1 MNYEDL
7 NDYELLSYISESEEA
22 NEIIFNKY
30 KPLIVGISNKMFK
43 YCKNSGLDINDV
55 IQEGL
60 VGLNIAIKTFSEH
73 KETSFYTY
81 ALKCINSRIVS
92 LIVSSKR
99 LKNKYLNDSVFLEL
113 SDSDISNNYGKDL
126 VDNSYNP
133 ENILID
139 EESKNEILGII
150 DKRLNEFEKQVIEL
164 KINGFKYKE
173 IADILGKDIKQ
184 IDNIIQR
191 IKIKIKEEMSK
202 K

>member
-7 NDYELLSYISESEEA
+7 NDYELLSYVSESEEA

-113 SDSDISNNYGKDL
+113 SDSDISNNYGKNL

>member
-7 NDYELLSYISESEEA
+7 NDYELLSYVSESEEA

>member
-7 NDYELLSYISESEEA
+7 NDYELLSYVSESEEA

-30 KPLIVGISNKMFK
+30 KPLIVGTSNKMFK